1 MTNFAKNIYY
11 RGNYYDTLILLIQIS
26 HERIEA
32 MGVRF
37 LKIAV
42 VYFVIG
48 VVFGLVMGII
58 QSFQFASV
66 HAHINL
72 LGWVSL
78 ALCGFLYLRF
88 PAAAISRLAPWH
100 FWLHNVGLPIM
111 VVGLYLEILTG
122 RAGFTALIATGGT
135 LAVVGIV
142 IFAINVLTNV
152 KGESAVS
159 SKSVDKSVS
168 V

>member
-1 MTNFAKNIYY
+1 
-11 RGNYYDTLILLIQIS
+11 
-26 HERIEA
+26 

-88 PAAAISRLAPWH
+88 PAATSSKLAPWH
-100 FWLHNVGLPIM
+100 FWLHNIGLPVMII
-111 VVGLYLEILTG
+111 GLYLEILTG
-122 RAGFTALIATGGT
+122 QAGFTALIATGGT
-135 LAVVGIV
+135 LAVVGII
-142 IFAINVLTNV
+142 IFAINVLMNV
-152 KGESAVS
+152 KSESAVTA
-159 SKSVDKSVS
+159 KSANKSAS